1 MRILY
6 ARSNRIVRLFHSCG
20 SDVLLE
26 LGRRFCGS
34 FLLYSQVTCGYD
46 KYRINTGRC
55 ASDHGG
61 LLIYLN
67 KMWTYEIRNCVTD
80 SQIWE
85 KQTIE
90 IFYPNTF
97 GRRGILIGNI
107 YRPPYNTRNN
117 YDTFSI
123 EFNAMLQEYHSNS
136 QKTYICR
143 DFNIDC

>member
-6 ARSNRIVRLFHSCG
+6 ARSNRIVRLFHSCS

-26 LGRRFCGS
+26 LGKRFCGS
-34 FLLYSQVTCGYD
+34 FYCIVTGGHD

-67 KMWTYEIRNCVTD
+67 KMWTYEIRNCV
-80 SQIWE
+80 E
-85 KQTIE
+85 KQIIE

-107 YRPPYNTRNN
+107 YRPPYNTRDN

-136 QKTYICR
+136 QKTYLS
-143 DFNIDC
+143 